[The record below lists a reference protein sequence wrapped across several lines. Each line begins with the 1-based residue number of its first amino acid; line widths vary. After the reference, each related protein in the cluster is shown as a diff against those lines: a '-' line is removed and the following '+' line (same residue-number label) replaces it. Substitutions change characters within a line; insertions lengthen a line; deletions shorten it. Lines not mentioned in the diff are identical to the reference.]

1 MAMTTV
7 NYANSRSYTGGTLQP
22 LAGVTLVGPH
32 KNVLIKG
39 VLVDTGADLLQVP
52 EAAAIQA
59 GWMTSLGLK
68 IPIGT
73 AGGTTAMIKLAG
85 VSIQIEGVSFVT
97 DMLCHPDPYSRPLL
111 GRAALAGLIN
121 FGFDPAN
128 WLWV

>member
-7 NYANSRSYTGGTLQP
+7 IYANAKPYTVGTLQP
-22 LAGVTLVGPH
+22 LATVTLAGPL

-59 GWMTSLGLK
+59 GWMPSLGMK
-68 IPIGT
+68 ITIGT
-73 AGGTTAMIKLAG
+73 AGGTISMIKLTSVA
-85 VSIQIEGVSFVT
+85 IQIEGVHFVT
-97 DMLCHPDPYSRPLL
+97 DMLCHPNPSSRPLL
-111 GRAALAGLIN
+111 GRTALAGLIN

-128 WLWV
+128 WLWR